1 MNCRR
6 FRQCL
11 YRLILLKN
19 IIETKVHNE
28 SLIMLHAF
36 EQLIINTDEQNQGD
50 TIDVEQA
57 SVEMSE
63 GEVAREMDKI
73 K

>member
-1 MNCRR
+1 M
-6 FRQCL
+6 
-11 YRLILLKN
+11 
-19 IIETKVHNE
+19 
-28 SLIMLHAF
+28 MLHAF